1 MSILDE
7 LDLSAIQDEQAREGI
22 IGLLNLVEEM
32 SQTIQALQSENQRL
46 KDENNRLKGEQ
57 GQPPIK
63 PNHPSAPTN
72 YSSEKE
78 RQTTGPRKRRRKRDT
93 IQIDREVTLEVDPTI
108 LPPDAVFKG
117 YDEVVVEDLLV
128 RTDTVLFRKE
138 VFYSA
143 AEGKTYLAPLP
154 PGYEGSYGP
163 GCKALALA
171 LYFGGQMSGPKI
183 LDFFASAGLAVSSGL
198 LSNWLVKDQET
209 FHAEKD
215 AVFEAGLR
223 SSAWQHIDDTVTRV
237 DGHNQYCHIV
247 CNPLYTAY
255 LTTPNKDRLTIVD
268 VLRNGRERSFMLNAE
283 ALNYLEHMRLAAR
296 HRERLQRLPHDELL
310 DSATVDHLLAEYLPD
325 LGPRQ
330 HQWVL
335 TAMAIAA
342 YHAQLEWP
350 VIDLLIADDAPQ
362 FRWVTE
368 QLALCWVHEGRHY
381 KKLSPF
387 VPYHRTWLD
396 EFLDQFWT
404 FYHDL
409 LAYREQPSLETRAQ
423 LNTRFD
429 ELFGTVTGY
438 AVLDDRI
445 AKTRVKKEALLQVLD
460 HPEIPL
466 HNNPAE
472 LGARARVRKRLVSF
486 GPRSPDGIR
495 AWDTFMTL
503 AATTKKLSLSF
514 YEYVYDRVSHANHI
528 PCLADLIDQRVAD
541 LNLAP
546 SF

>member
-32 SQTIQALQSENQRL
+32 SQTIKALQIEIQRL

-63 PNHPSAPTN
+63 PNHPPAPTN

-78 RQTTGPRKRRRKRDT
+78 RKTHQPRQRRRKRDT
-93 IQIDREVTLEVDPTI
+93 VRIDREVILEVDRATLPT
-108 LPPDAVFKG
+108 DAVFKG

-128 RTDTVLFRKE
+128 RTDNGLFRKE

-154 PGYEGSYGP
+154 PGYEGRYGP
-163 GCKALALA
+163 GSKALALA

-183 LDFFASAGLAVSSGL
+183 LDFFASAGLEMSSGY
-198 LSNWLVKDQET
+198 LSNLLVKDQET

-283 ALNYLEHMRLAAR
+283 ALSYLTNE
-296 HRERLQRLPHDELL
+296 P
-310 DSATVDHLLAEYLPD
+310 
-325 LGPRQ
+325 G
-330 HQWVL
+330 
-335 TAMAIAA
+335 
-342 YHAQLEWP
+342 
-350 VIDLLIADDAPQ
+350 
-362 FRWVTE
+362 
-368 QLALCWVHEGRHY
+368 C
-381 KKLSPF
+381 
-387 VPYHRTWLD
+387 
-396 EFLDQFWT
+396 
-404 FYHDL
+404 
-409 LAYREQPSLETRAQ
+409 
-423 LNTRFD
+423 
-429 ELFGTVTGY
+429 
-438 AVLDDRI
+438 
-445 AKTRVKKEALLQVLD
+445 
-460 HPEIPL
+460 
-466 HNNPAE
+466 
-472 LGARARVRKRLVSF
+472 
-486 GPRSPDGIR
+486 
-495 AWDTFMTL
+495 
-503 AATTKKLSLSF
+503 
-514 YEYVYDRVSHANHI
+514 
-528 PCLADLIDQRVAD
+528 
-541 LNLAP
+541 
-546 SF
+546 

>member
-1 MSILDE
+1 MLDE

-22 IGLLNLVEEM
+22 IGLLNLVEEL
-32 SQTIQALQSENQRL
+32 SQTIQALQIENQRL

-57 GQPPIK
+57 GQPPVK
-63 PNHPSAPTN
+63 PNRPPAPTN

-78 RQTTGPRKRRRKRDT
+78 RKQKQPRKRRRKRDT
-93 IQIDREVTLEVDPTI
+93 IQIDREVTLEVDRAS

-128 RTDTVLFRKE
+128 RTDNVLFRKE

-209 FHAEKD
+209 FHAEQD

-223 SSAWQHIDDTVTRV
+223 SSAWQHMDDTVTRV
-237 DGHNQYCHIV
+237 DGQNQYCHIV

-268 VLRNGRERSFMLNAE
+268 VLRNGRERSFLLNSE
-283 ALNYLEHMRLAAR
+283 ALSYLDRMSLAAR
-296 HRERLQRLPHDELL
+296 HRERLQRLPHDELM

-325 LGPRQ
+325 LGPHQ

-362 FRWVTE
+362 FRWVTK

-387 VPYHRTWLD
+387 VPYHRILLD

-409 LAYREQPSLETRAQ
+409 LAYREQPSLEARIQ
-423 LNTRFD
+423 LDARFN
-429 ELFGTVTGY
+429 ELFKTVTGY
-438 AVLDDRI
+438 AALDDRI
-445 AKTRVKKEALLQVLD
+445 AKTLVKKEALLQVLD

-486 GPRSPDGIR
+486 GPRSPNGVR

-503 AATTKKLSLSF
+503 AATTKKLGLSF
-514 YEYVYDRVSHANHI
+514 YAYVYDRVSHTNQI
-528 PCLADLIDQRVAD
+528 PCLADIIDQRAHD

>member
-7 LDLSAIQDEQAREGI
+7 LDLSAIQDEKVREGI

-32 SQTIQALQSENQRL
+32 SQTIQALQVENQRL

-57 GQPPIK
+57 GQPPTK

-78 RQTTGPRKRRRKRDT
+78 RQTKQPRKRRRKRDT
-93 IQIDREVTLEVDPTI
+93 VRIDREMILEVDRAM

-128 RTDTVLFRKE
+128 RTDNVLFRKE
-138 VFYSA
+138 VFHSA
-143 AEGKTYLAPLP
+143 TEGKTYMAPLP
-154 PGYEGSYGP
+154 LGYEGSYGP

-183 LDFFASAGLAVSSGL
+183 LDFFASAGLEMSSGY
-198 LSNWLVKDQET
+198 LSNLLVKDQET

-237 DGHNQYCHIV
+237 AGHNQYCHIV

-283 ALNYLEHMRLAAR
+283 ALSYLERMSLAAS
-296 HRERLQRLPHDELL
+296 HRERLQRLPHDELM
-310 DSATVDHLLAEYLPD
+310 DRATVDRLLAEYLPD

-387 VPYHRTWLD
+387 VPYHRTLLD

-409 LAYREQPSLETRAQ
+409 LAYREQPSLEVRIQ
-423 LNTRFD
+423 LDTRFD

-438 AVLDDRI
+438 TALDDRI

-503 AATTKKLSLSF
+503 AATTKKLGLSF
-514 YEYVYDRVSHANHI
+514 YEYIYDRVSHTNHI
-528 PCLADLIDQRVAD
+528 PCLADLIDQRAHD

-546 SF
+546 TF

>member
-1 MSILDE
+1 MCI
-7 LDLSAIQDEQAREGI
+7 
-22 IGLLNLVEEM
+22 
-32 SQTIQALQSENQRL
+32 
-46 KDENNRLKGEQ
+46 
-57 GQPPIK
+57 
-63 PNHPSAPTN
+63 
-72 YSSEKE
+72 
-78 RQTTGPRKRRRKRDT
+78 RD
-93 IQIDREVTLEVDPTI
+93 R
-108 LPPDAVFKG
+108 
-117 YDEVVVEDLLV
+117 
-128 RTDTVLFRKE
+128 
-138 VFYSA
+138 
-143 AEGKTYLAPLP
+143 
-154 PGYEGSYGP
+154 
-163 GCKALALA
+163 
-171 LYFGGQMSGPKI
+171 
-183 LDFFASAGLAVSSGL
+183 
-198 LSNWLVKDQET
+198 
-209 FHAEKD
+209 
-215 AVFEAGLR
+215 
-223 SSAWQHIDDTVTRV
+223 
-237 DGHNQYCHIV
+237 
-247 CNPLYTAY
+247 LYTVY
-255 LTTPNKDRLTIVD
+255 LTTPHKDRLTIVD
-268 VLRNGRERSFMLNAE
+268 VLRNGRERSFLLNAE
-283 ALNYLEHMRLAAR
+283 ALSYLDRMSLAAI
-296 HRERLQRLPHDELL
+296 HRERLQRLPHDELM
-310 DSATVDHLLAEYLPD
+310 DSATVDRLLAEYLPA
-325 LGPRQ
+325 LGPLQ
-330 HQWVL
+330 YQWVL

-350 VIDLLIADDAPQ
+350 VIDLLMADDAPQ

-368 QLALCWVHEGRHY
+368 KLALCWVHEGRHY

-387 VPYHRTWLD
+387 VPSHRPLLD

-438 AVLDDRI
+438 AALDDRI
-445 AKTRVKKEALLQVLD
+445 AKTRTKKDALLQVLD

-514 YEYVYDRVSHANHI
+514 YAYVYDRVSHANHI
-528 PCLADLIDQRVAD
+528 PCLAALIDQRAAD